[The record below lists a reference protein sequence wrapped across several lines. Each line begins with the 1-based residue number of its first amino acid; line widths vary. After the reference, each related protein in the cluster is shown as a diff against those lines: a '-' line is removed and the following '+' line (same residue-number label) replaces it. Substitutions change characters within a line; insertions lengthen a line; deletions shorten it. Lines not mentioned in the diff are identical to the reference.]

1 MNFFRKILWAI
12 SVLPFLSVL
21 QGGEEEW
28 KPDSGQVGSLMSA
41 ETSSE
46 IEQSSRGKWLV
57 IEAAG
62 QGALMRCDLQ
72 HLRGDV
78 SQDGLSV
85 SPTSGEGG
93 AGFQVEA
100 VELGR
105 RDSPVMALPNKG
117 TVAMAKDVVTFIRQG
132 LVEEY
137 SVSMDG
143 IRQDFLI
150 HERPPGEGELRV
162 GLQVRGA
169 TVASLDRGVEIVPNG
184 SNRRLVYHK
193 LWVTDSRG
201 RELPARF
208 QMARGG
214 IDVMVDDS
222 DALYPVRVDPTF
234 SDSDWAASST
244 TAGTSQ
250 TVHAVAVDASGN
262 LYIGGSFTKVNEITV
277 NYLAKWDGSIWTTL
291 GGPGAPAGPVNAIHC
306 EGKDLYVA
314 GRYLT
319 EVGVGVNYV
328 SKWNGASWQALGSG
342 MNGVVTDL
350 LYWQGNLYAS
360 GNFTTAGGV
369 NANRVARWDGVSWNA
384 LGLGM
389 SGGSYGGSVS
399 NLASSGSKLYA
410 GGNFTL
416 AGGVTIKGLAQW
428 DGTSWS
434 AVGNFSDYVNIK
446 STQLYGERWEGHSS
460 YVNAMAVDG
469 GNLYVATGCDLWHW
483 NGTVWTMVGEKLI
496 WSDQIELTISSILVV
511 AGKIH
516 ISGYFDK
523 SGDIVLNNIA
533 RWSGTTWEA
542 MDSGMGMIYYP
553 PHVRCMV
560 QNGDKIYAGGMFISA
575 GNTQQANL
583 SCWKEGRWTPVGVGP
598 SGEVKAVASDGT
610 KEYIAGDFKGAEG
623 RLVNHVAV
631 RNVGTA
637 AWQALGTGMNG
648 KVNALALEA
657 GELYAGGE
665 FSVAGQSAAA
675 NIAKWN
681 GTTWSPIGNGFNGE
695 VNALT
700 FWNGQLYAAGA
711 FTHSG
716 SVFLG
721 GIAKWNGMTWEP
733 LGSGTDG
740 IVTAMTCSGGNLYAG
755 GMFYQAGGVPV
766 NLVARWNGSQWS
778 AIGDGIDGWFFPF
791 VSALAAS
798 PNGEVYA
805 GGFFTMAGNQPA
817 ANVARWT
824 GNSWVGMGS
833 GLTGAVNALAVSGN
847 RVYAGGGFS
856 FSGNQA
862 VSHVASWNGSSWL
875 PMGSGTDKGVNALA
889 VSGNRLNVG
898 GNFSMAGNQQGDR
911 FARVTIPAPPEI
923 TSPIGSTA
931 KVGQS
936 FSYRIIA
943 KYNPTSYSARLASA
957 GPPPAP
963 GLGGSVASLPPG
975 LTFDPATGVISG
987 TPTVAGNYALT
998 IGASNSVG
1006 SGSSLLSIFVEKS
1019 SPFRS
1024 WVEAAGLSGPSA
1036 EPLATPFSDG
1046 VSNLIKFAFN
1056 MSAAGPDCSILKEG
1070 GSSGLPMVNALVVN
1084 QQTTLRVVFLR
1095 RRNSG
1100 ITYVPERSAQLDSFV
1115 PMTGS
1120 EFVTVLNDMW
1130 ERVEVVEHII
1140 EGVQPAKGFA
1150 RVRVVLP

>member
-1 MNFFRKILWAI
+1 MKSLTLFILSNLLLFAMSMARGQGDGMPGPMDGKSLVSGEAAT
-12 SVLPFLSVL
+12 SV
-21 QGGEEEW
+21 
-28 KPDSGQVGSLMSA
+28 
-41 ETSSE
+41 
-46 IEQSSRGKWLV
+46 EQSIQGKWLA

-62 QGALMRCDLQ
+62 QGARVRCDLQ

-78 SQDGLSV
+78 GQDGLRLS
-85 SPTSGEGG
+85 STSEVGGGE
-93 AGFQVEA
+93 FQVKA

-105 RDSPVMALPNKG
+105 SNMPMVSLPDNG
-117 TVAMAKDVVTFIRQG
+117 TVSMAKDTVSFVREG
-132 LVEEY
+132 LEEEY

-201 RELPARF
+201 RGLPARF
-208 QMARGG
+208 QMAHGG

-222 DALYPVRVDPTF
+222 DAVYPVRVDPTF
-234 SDSDWAASST
+234 SDSDWVASST

-250 TVHAVAVDASGN
+250 TVHAVEVDASGN

-291 GGPGAPAGPVNAIHC
+291 GGPGAPAGPVYAIHC
-306 EGKDLYVA
+306 EGNDLYVA
-314 GRYLT
+314 GNSLT
-319 EVGVGVNYV
+319 NEGISVNYV

-342 MNGVVTDL
+342 MNGKVMDL
-350 LYWQGNLYAS
+350 HYWQGNLYAS

-369 NANRVARWDGVSWNA
+369 NANRVARWDGGSWNA

-389 SGGSYGGSVS
+389 SGGSFGGRVS
-399 NLASSGSKLYA
+399 TLSSSGSRLYA
-410 GGNFTL
+410 GGNFTS
-416 AGGVTIKGLAQW
+416 AGGVMIEGLAQW
-428 DGTSWS
+428 DGASWS
-434 AVGNFSDYVNIK
+434 AVGNFAEYVRVRLAPYRDPRNTIDVRV
-446 STQLYGERWEGHSS
+446 T
-460 YVNAMAVDG
+460 AMAADG
-469 GNLYVATGCDLWHW
+469 NVVYVSTSWDLWRW
-483 NGTVWTMVGEKLI
+483 DGSSWSKVGEKLI
-496 WSDQIELTISSILVV
+496 WSDLREYTISSIIIL
-511 AGKIH
+511 AEKIH

-523 SGDIVLNNIA
+523 AGDTVVNNIA
-533 RWSGTTWEA
+533 RWNGTTWEA
-542 MDSGMGMIYYP
+542 MDSGIDMIYYP
-553 PHVRCMV
+553 PFVSSMA
-560 QNGDKIYAGGMFISA
+560 QSGDKIYAGGMFISA
-575 GNTQQANL
+575 GNTVQANL

-631 RNVGTA
+631 RSVGTKG
-637 AWQALGTGMNG
+637 WQALGTGTNG
-648 KVNALALEA
+648 KVNALVLEA

-665 FSVAGQSAAA
+665 FTAAGQLDAA

-681 GTTWSPIGNGFNGE
+681 GTSWSPIGSGFNGA
-695 VNALT
+695 VNALN

-721 GIAKWNGMTWEP
+721 GIAKWNGISWEP

-766 NLVARWNGSQWS
+766 NLVARWNGSQWN
-778 AIGDGIDGWFFPF
+778 AMGDGIDGWFFPF

-798 PNGEVYA
+798 SNGEVYA

-824 GNSWVGMGS
+824 GSSWVAMGS

-862 VSHVASWNGSSWL
+862 VSRVASWNGSSWL
-875 PMGSGTDKGVNALA
+875 PMGSGTDKEVNALA

-898 GNFSMAGNQQGDR
+898 GDFSMAGNQLADR
-911 FARVTIPAPPEI
+911 FAKVTIPVPPEI
-923 TSPIGSTA
+923 NSAIQATA
-931 KVGQS
+931 KVGQP
-936 FSYRIIA
+936 FSYQIVA
-943 KYNPTSYSARLASA
+943 KYDPTSYMARLANLLQSP
-957 GPPPAP
+957 GP
-963 GLGGSVASLPPG
+963 GLMTAHVLPPG
-975 LTFDPATGVISG
+975 LSFDSLTGRISG
-987 TPTVAGNYALT
+987 IPTNAGSYPMTL
-998 IGASNSVG
+998 GATNEVG
-1006 SGSSLLSIFVEKS
+1006 TGSLLLNLVIEPS
-1019 SPFRS
+1019 SPMQS
-1024 WVEAAGLSGPSA
+1024 WAEAAGLSGANAAPSA
-1036 EPLATPFSDG
+1036 IPFNDG
-1046 VSNLIKFAFN
+1046 VPNLLKFAFN
-1056 MSAAGPDCSILKEG
+1056 MNAAGPDCSVLKEG
-1070 GSSGLPMVNALVVN
+1070 GASGLPMVIG
-1084 QQTTLRVVFLR
+1084 QQVDQQVTLRVVFLR
-1095 RRNSG
+1095 RKNSG
-1100 ITYVPERSAQLDSFV
+1100 LSYVPERADQLNSFV
-1115 PMTGS
+1115 PMTGTQT
-1120 EFVTVLNDMW
+1120 VTSLNDTW
-1130 ERVEVVEHII
+1130 ERVEVTELQSP
-1140 EGVQPAKGFA
+1140 GMNATKAFA
-1150 RVRVVLP
+1150 RVRVTLP